1 MTLDDAI
8 KHAEEVAEEQE
19 KAAKEWHENQV
30 RKCELFPFV
39 EMDYTHENEC
49 KKCADEHRQFA
60 EWLKDYKRLIEQQ
73 SCDDCVSRAELLKKY
88 EDRFIELQRAH
99 QQDKQLGVNWC
110 INTLKQMP
118 PVIPTF
124 PKDATNGNLMTAM
137 FPDIKIREHEKTDI
151 CDAYI
156 QIDIWD
162 FSICVSKDWWD
173 EPYKRGSEN
182 E

>member
-1 MTLDDAI
+1 MTLDEAI

-30 RKCELFPFV
+30 RKCELIRFA

-49 KKCADEHRQFA
+49 KKCADEHRQLA
-60 EWLKDYKRLIEQQ
+60 EWLKDYKRLLEQQ
-73 SCDDCVSRAELLKKY
+73 PSEDSVSRKAVFETIDDCNSDGLKGIFCSY
-88 EDRFIELQRAH
+88 DDGERFKEYIKNLPS
-99 QQDKQLGVNWC
+99 V
-110 INTLKQMP
+110 T
-118 PVIPTF
+118 PTF

-173 EPYKRGSEN
+173 EPYKQGGEA
-182 E
+182 